1 MRNFAAQKGQ
11 FTLDI
16 HQCLWYDTR
25 CACGAPEA
33 CRFFCAC
40 DNYTYGDLKKVG
52 FARTQTLGDR
62 REQIRFSVLQKVRDF
77 HDVKTTV

>member
-1 MRNFAAQKGQ
+1 MRDLAAQKGQ

-25 CACGAPEA
+25 CAYGAPEA

-40 DNYTYGDLKKVG
+40 DNYTYGNLKKVG
-52 FARTQTLGDR
+52 FARTQTLGTGGSKY
-62 REQIRFSVLQKVRDF
+62 EFRFYK
-77 HDVKTTV
+77 K